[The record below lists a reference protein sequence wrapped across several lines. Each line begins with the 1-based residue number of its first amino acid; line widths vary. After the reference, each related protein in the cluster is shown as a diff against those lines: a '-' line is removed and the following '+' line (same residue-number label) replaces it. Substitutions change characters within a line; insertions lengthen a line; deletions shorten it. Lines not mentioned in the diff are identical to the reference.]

1 MEWWEIA
8 LIIVAIIALI
18 VVLITIWFISTLNTL
33 KRMVIKVEESES
45 SIDVALT
52 KRYDVLTKLLDAT
65 KGFIKHEEKL
75 ITEITKL
82 RLPAHGASI
91 EEKSAFAHDL
101 AKGYAKINVV
111 AENYPTL
118 KSDGVFMKLQDAS
131 SEVEE
136 NLQAAR
142 RFYNSNVSIYNQKI
156 AVWPSSIVANKQNY
170 HRKTFFEAEEAKR
183 ADVKIDFGE

>member
-1 MEWWEIA
+1 MEWWEIGLIVVAIVA
-8 LIIVAIIALI
+8 LII
-18 VVLITIWFISTLNTL
+18 VLITIWFISTLNTL

-82 RLPAHGASI
+82 RLPSQKASI
-91 EEKSAFAHDL
+91 EEKSAFANEL
-101 AKGYAKINVV
+101 SEGYAQINVV

-170 HRKTFFEAEEAKR
+170 VKKVFFEAEKVKR